1 MAIIMRKKKILI
13 IDHEQAGRD
22 ALRSI
27 LQPNIFELMEAAD
40 GKSGWLTFEKEQPE
54 LVILDIQLPQG
65 QGFDLC
71 QKIIQASRLDRIPI
85 VVVTDFGLESDAVL
99 RKLSSVDIDF
109 IFPKPAPAKELLQTV
124 FSLLGALP
132 EAAPAPPPQAQ
143 AESQGPAPDIEPT
156 PAEEVHQD
164 IIGPPDDGPARP
176 ESPAEAPAQTS
187 PPPSAPADFSAEIV
201 PLQAKPPKTGAR
213 RLVLADDN
221 PITRQIIQRAFSP
234 EDFEI
239 TILTDGRE
247 ALDSMERIRP
257 DVILLDINLP
267 GKSGYELGE
276 KIRNSPALKRTALI
290 ILKEPYEKVD
300 QQKLQG
306 LSWDDLIQKP
316 VKSLEWI
323 ARVKNVLA
331 KKA

>member
-1 MAIIMRKKKILI
+1 MRKKKILI
-13 IDHEQAGRD
+13 IDHEQTGRE

-27 LQPNIFELMEAAD
+27 LQPHNFDLMEAAD
-40 GKSGWLTFEKEQPE
+40 GPSGWLTFEKEQPE

-71 QKIIQASRLDRIPI
+71 QEIIQASRLDRIPI
-85 VVVTDFGLESDAVL
+85 VVVTDFGLESDTML

-109 IFPKPAPAKELLQTV
+109 ILPKPAPAKELLKTV
-124 FSLLGALP
+124 FSLLGTLP
-132 EAAPAPPPQAQ
+132 DDATGTPAQAQ
-143 AESQGPAPDIEPT
+143 AEAQGPGPDIEPT

-164 IIGPPDDGPARP
+164 FIGPPDDGPARP
-176 ESPAEAPAQTS
+176 ESPAEAPAPSS
-187 PPPSAPADFSAEIV
+187 PPPSAPADFSAEII

-247 ALDSMERIRP
+247 ALDSLEKIRP

-276 KIRNSPALKRTALI
+276 KIRSSPALKGTALI
-290 ILKEPYEKVD
+290 FLKEQYEKVD

>member
-1 MAIIMRKKKILI
+1 MRKKKILI
-13 IDHEQAGRD
+13 IDHEQSGRD

-27 LQPNIFELMEAAD
+27 LQPNTFELREAAD
-40 GKSGWLTFEKEQPE
+40 GESGWLTFEKEQPE
-54 LVILDIQLPQG
+54 LVILDIQLPKG

-85 VVVTDFGLESDAVL
+85 VVVTDFGLESDTML
-99 RKLSSVDIDF
+99 RKLSSVDVDF

-124 FSLLGALP
+124 FSLLGTLP
-132 EAAPAPPPQAQ
+132 EAAPAPLPPAQ
-143 AESQGPAPDIEPT
+143 AESQGPAPDIEPA
-156 PAEEVHQD
+156 PAEEVRQK

-176 ESPAEAPAQTS
+176 ESPAEAPAQAS

-201 PLQAKPPKTGAR
+201 PLQAKPSKTGAR

-221 PITRQIIQRAFSP
+221 PITRQIVQRAFSP

-247 ALDSMERIRP
+247 ALDSIEKIRP

-267 GKSGYELGE
+267 GKNGYELCE
-276 KIRNSPALKRTALI
+276 KIRSSPALKGAALI
-290 ILKEPYEKVD
+290 ILKEQYEKVD

>member
-1 MAIIMRKKKILI
+1 MRKKKILI

-27 LQPNIFELMEAAD
+27 LQPNIFELREAAD
-40 GKSGWLTFEKEQPE
+40 GKSGWVTFEKEQPE
-54 LVILDIQLPQG
+54 LVILDIQMPQG

-71 QKIIQASRLDRIPI
+71 QNIIQASRLDRIPI
-85 VVVTDFGLESDAVL
+85 VVVTDFGLESDAIL
-99 RKLSSVDIDF
+99 RKLSSVDVDF

-132 EAAPAPPPQAQ
+132 EAAPATPPQAQ
-143 AESQGPAPDIEPT
+143 AESQGPAPNIEPT
-156 PAEEVHQD
+156 
-164 IIGPPDDGPARP
+164 
-176 ESPAEAPAQTS
+176 
-187 PPPSAPADFSAEIV
+187 PADFSAEIV
-201 PLQAKPPKTGAR
+201 PLQATPPKTGAR

-221 PITRQIIQRAFSP
+221 PITRQIILRAFSP

-276 KIRNSPALKRTALI
+276 KIRNSPALSGTALI
-290 ILKEPYEKVD
+290 ILKEQYEKVD

-306 LSWDDLIQKP
+306 FSWDDLIQKP

>member
-1 MAIIMRKKKILI
+1 MRKKKILI

-27 LQPNIFELMEAAD
+27 LQPNIFELREAVD

-85 VVVTDFGLESDAVL
+85 VVVTDFGLESDAIL
-99 RKLSSVDIDF
+99 RKLSSVDVDF
-109 IFPKPAPAKELLQTV
+109 IFPKPAPAKELLRTV

-132 EAAPAPPPQAQ
+132 DAAPAPHPQAQ
-143 AESQGPAPDIEPT
+143 AESQ
-156 PAEEVHQD
+156 
-164 IIGPPDDGPARP
+164 GPARP
-176 ESPAEAPAQTS
+176 ESPAEAPAQAS
-187 PPPSAPADFSAEIV
+187 PPPSTPADFSAEIV
-201 PLQAKPPKTGAR
+201 SLQAKPPKTGAR

-221 PITRQIIQRAFSP
+221 PITRQIILRAFSP

-267 GKSGYELGE
+267 GKSGYELAE
-276 KIRNSPALKRTALI
+276 KIRNSPALSGTALI
-290 ILKEPYEKVD
+290 ILKEQYEKVD
-300 QQKLQG
+300 QKKLQG
-306 LSWDDLIQKP
+306 LSRDDLIQKP